1 MTQHSNNK
9 DQAGKRRP
17 GPGLSPARKRLVLW
31 IVLAVAAA
39 LAVGLL
45 MSRSVAPPPPSMQN
59 ATESPQA
66 DSLSSRAALASEAV
80 RHVLGQV
87 APGAQ
92 EPKVVTTE
100 ERLRNGE
107 PYAFVALRLP
117 PADSHSLRQGL
128 DKKLSQIHGVTLHV
142 NAHDEWEVRV
152 DGVPCL
158 LLRLTPLT
166 PEPAEKH
173 PAKGRLA
180 IVIDDMG
187 EDVAVARDL
196 AALGVPIAFSIWPDS
211 GHRVQVLNIVQ
222 SAGKEIFIHLPMQPK
237 GYPKVAP
244 GPHAL
249 LDGMTAERIQEVVR
263 RAASRVPGAVAVNN
277 HMGSAFTEST
287 YGMRAALSAIK
298 GQGLFFLDSRTTA
311 KSVGVAEARRIG
323 LQVHQR
329 DVFLDN
335 DLAVPAIVAQLRV
348 AEAAALKHGHAI
360 AIGHPHKQTVAAIR
374 AWLKKKSPSVH
385 VVTVSSLPPQ

>member
-1 MTQHSNNK
+1 MTQHSKNK

-17 GPGLSPARKRLVLW
+17 GPTASAARKRLVLW
-31 IVLAVAAA
+31 IVLAVAAG
-39 LAVGLL
+39 LVGGLL
-45 MSRSVAPPPPSMQN
+45 LSRGVTPPQPPTQN
-59 ATESPQA
+59 ATEPQQA
-66 DSLSSRAALASEAV
+66 GALSSRAALASEAV
-80 RHVLGQV
+80 RHVVAQI
-87 APGAQ
+87 APGAH

-100 ERLRNGE
+100 ERSRNGE

-117 PADSHSLRQGL
+117 PADSKPLRQSL
-128 DKKLSQIHGVTLHV
+128 DKALSQIHGVTLHV

-158 LLRLTPLT
+158 LLRLTPLS
-166 PEPAEKH
+166 PEPADK
-173 PAKGRLA
+173 PQVKGRLA

-196 AALGVPIAFSIWPDS
+196 AALGVPVTFSIWPDS
-211 GHRVQVLNIVQ
+211 GHRAQVLKIAQN
-222 SAGKEIFIHLPMQPK
+222 SGREIFIHLPMQPK

-249 LDGMTAERIQEVVR
+249 LEGMTAEQIQAVVR
-263 RAASRVPGAVAVNN
+263 RAASRVPGAIAVNN

-287 YGMRAALSAIK
+287 YGMRAALSAMK
-298 GQGLFFLDSRTTA
+298 GHNLFFLDSRTTS

-323 LQVHQR
+323 LHVHQR

-335 DLAVPAIVAQLRV
+335 NLAVPAIVAQLRV
-348 AEAAALKHGHAI
+348 AESAALKRGHAI

-374 AWLKKKSPSVH
+374 AWLKTKSPTVH